1 MIDRM
6 EFFIKGRQRLADP
19 YHYLA
24 SGLDNV
30 FLLNGVSIDET
41 SYGPMVTIR
50 NLNGLH
56 RAIGLHIFEKDGP
69 LTGPEFRF
77 LRKQMELTQRELAEL
92 MKISDQTI
100 ANYEK
105 GKTELGP
112 ADPLMRIQYLLHV
125 VPDETRAGI
134 LRVAAEGSEG
144 GKRIPALPRRKMV
157 QSWQEGA
164 RRAA

>member
-1 MIDRM
+1 MSDRM
-6 EFFIKGRQRLADP
+6 EFFIKGLERLAEP

-30 FLLNGVSIDET
+30 FLLNGVSVDKT

-56 RAIGLHIFEKDGP
+56 RAIGLQIFEKEEP

-77 LRKQMELTQRELAEL
+77 LRKQMELSQRELAEL

-105 GKTELGP
+105 GRTELGP
-112 ADPLMRIQYLLHV
+112 ADPLMRLQYLLHV
-125 VPDETRAGI
+125 VPDETRAKM
-134 LRVAAEGSEG
+134 LRMAAEGTETG
-144 GKRIPALPRRKMV
+144 RKIPALPRRKMV
-157 QSWQEGA
+157 QSWREEA